1 MKLEKNKAKRF
12 DRPSRLIF
20 DRYRSG
26 ISAPRSSKKK
36 KERKA
41 IRSRTRNRMERDA
54 HNCARVMGPLGC
66 LKRRP
71 LPNDTNYVINVP
83 RVRSPPVD
91 DFSVTAQSSRPHVTT
106 PACVTTLKWSASY
119 NTASRLS
126 LGSAARAI
134 SGSGLGGMEKKYVI
148 VRIYS
153 CTRQRTQTTTR
164 NTPPVR
170 TRHRINPDMLKYFR
184 SVASRQCHPL
194 SICPFELNIFTNLNF
209 RLWK

>member
-1 MKLEKNKAKRF
+1 
-12 DRPSRLIF
+12 
-20 DRYRSG
+20 
-26 ISAPRSSKKK
+26 
-36 KERKA
+36 
-41 IRSRTRNRMERDA
+41 MERDA
-54 HNCARVMGPLGC
+54 HNCARVMGPLGY

-71 LPNDTNYVINVP
+71 LPNDTNYVINVRHAYVP
-83 RVRSPPVD
+83 PPVD

-148 VRIYS
+148 VRIYP

-164 NTPPVR
+164 NNPLYGHDIELIR
-170 TRHRINPDMLKYFR
+170 TC
-184 SVASRQCHPL
+184 S
-194 SICPFELNIFTNLNF
+194 NIFVLSLRDSATRSQSVPSN
-209 RLWK
+209 